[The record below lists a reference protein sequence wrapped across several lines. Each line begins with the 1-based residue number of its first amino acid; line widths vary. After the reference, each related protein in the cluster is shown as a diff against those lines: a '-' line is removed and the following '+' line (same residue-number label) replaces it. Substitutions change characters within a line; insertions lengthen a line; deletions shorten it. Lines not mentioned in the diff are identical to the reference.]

1 MAHTVHL
8 NGGPWHD
15 RKVALEHNRDHFHI
29 IESVEDAVARAL
41 KAPSEDDGI
50 ETVQTREGMY
60 SQVQGL
66 PGEFEWDGWRSH
78 D

>member
-8 NGGPWHD
+8 NGGPWHG
-15 RKVALEHNRDHFHI
+15 RATSVPEGRDHFHI
-29 IESVEDAVARAL
+29 IEPVDDAVERAI
-41 KAPSEDDGI
+41 KASTPEEGF
-50 ETVQTREGMY
+50 QTLPVREGMY
-60 SQVQGL
+60 SQVQGR